1 MDSFDTLGRDPGQ
14 EYTAS
19 LEVLRRAKNA
29 FFCIGLLA
37 VASHLVSWG
46 VSRYSTKLGPF
57 SLSAASAS
65 QPEFSE
71 AEYQSGRRWQKGV
84 ESAITWAGFL
94 GRVSVCVLVGIQVVA
109 LMISLTGRLGG
120 AEALTRAIVWLLVA
134 MAMVVP
140 WMRTTLD
147 DAISPRSA
155 FFDYDALASMSTA
168 PAGGVVVWARFVLC
182 PLMVG
187 VCLVASQLCFRQ
199 AYRRITLTPSVRL
212 PIHEV

>member
-1 MDSFDTLGRDPGQ
+1 MMDSFDSFGRELSH
-14 EYTAS
+14 EYSAS

-57 SLSAASAS
+57 SLSAASAA
-65 QPEFSE
+65 QPDFSE

-94 GRVSVCVLVGIQVVA
+94 GRVSVCVLVGIQLVA
-109 LMISLTGRLGG
+109 LIMSLTGKLGG

-134 MAMVVP
+134 LAMVVP
-140 WMRTTLD
+140 WMRTTMD
-147 DAISPRSA
+147 DALSPRSA
-155 FFDYDALASMSTA
+155 FFEYDALASMRTD
-168 PAGGVVVWARFVLC
+168 GGLIVWARFVLC

-199 AYRRITLTPSVRL
+199 AYRKITMTPSVRL